1 MTNDSLVKNSGVDVN
16 LSDFA
21 QLFLEPQN
29 PLYNVLFTYA
39 AVLSK
44 TCKQTSKCKI
54 SGVPLS
60 EVKKTETVTFG
71 LKFVDNLSTLFLGSS
86 VTTTTT

>member
-39 AVLSK
+39 AV
-44 TCKQTSKCKI
+44 
-54 SGVPLS
+54 PLS